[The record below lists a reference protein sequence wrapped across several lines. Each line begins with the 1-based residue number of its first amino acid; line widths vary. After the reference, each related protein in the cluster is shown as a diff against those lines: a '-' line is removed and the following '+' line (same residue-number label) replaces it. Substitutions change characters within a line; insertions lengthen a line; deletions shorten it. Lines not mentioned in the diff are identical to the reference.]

1 MASRTQNILRDS
13 NNSTSTKHKH
23 YFTSTKKTN
32 TDARE
37 APSQNILRDFHY
49 SRNGKTVPVE
59 TAAPLNI
66 ADQYVDAAF
75 AGSPV
80 DLGDEVCLPLVYEA
94 LSY

>member
-1 MASRTQNILRDS
+1 MASRTQKILRDS
-13 NNSTSTKHKH
+13 NSSTSTKHKH
-23 YFTSTKKTN
+23 YVTSTKRTN

-66 ADQYVDAAF
+66 VDQYVDGAF

-80 DLGDEVCLPLVYEA
+80 DLGEEVCLLLVYMA